1 MPGTGTAKQ
10 IRVYVRETDKGLHQT
25 KVHFEQARAVPS
37 YGREKVIEQV
47 IDPQAAQVNL
57 LAIFIDFCRRILG
70 YAPTG

>member
-25 KVHFEQARAVPS
+25 KVHFEQARAVSS

-47 IDPQAAQVNL
+47 IVLTLMSN
-57 LAIFIDFCRRILG
+57 
-70 YAPTG
+70 